1 MEEYYEKVEVSGQEG
16 RAMQLGTKGWS
27 PTVNQWTE
35 WQLRE
40 ADPPRPRTSVVD
52 DNPSWGQ
59 VFYPGKVIDAA
70 AVLGEV
76 CHQDRACNGSSG
88 ELPERDRAFRGSSG
102 ELPERDR
109 AFRGS
114 SGKLPERDRAFRG
127 NSGELHEQ
135 GRAFWSRSGELLEQ
149 DRAVEHGLHGAD
161 QRGDRALQGMRYHGG
176 EHGQGLHQRRDLL
189 PGGGGVMPGYF
200 GNGMSSDQAGS
211 GPKMELPALPAS
223 TTPMDLG
230 DWLILVGPIMKDLS
244 QHATTWWKR
253 TVEEAHRYYEV
264 WRTASP
270 LKRVELQVQL
280 PPELAQEP
288 YVRTEQRG
296 VGLLLRAVPE
306 ELKKVLISNRDVTS
320 TAIIWRLLTTYQPG
334 GAGEK
339 SYILRSLTSL
349 QVGETA
355 MELATGLRQWRR
367 CFQRAQEI
375 DRRDFDGSRT

>member
-1 MEEYYEKVEVSGQEG
+1 
-16 RAMQLGTKGWS
+16 
-27 PTVNQWTE
+27 
-35 WQLRE
+35 
-40 ADPPRPRTSVVD
+40 
-52 DNPSWGQ
+52 
-59 VFYPGKVIDAA
+59 
-70 AVLGEV
+70 
-76 CHQDRACNGSSG
+76 
-88 ELPERDRAFRGSSG
+88 
-102 ELPERDR
+102 
-109 AFRGS
+109 
-114 SGKLPERDRAFRG
+114 
-127 NSGELHEQ
+127 
-135 GRAFWSRSGELLEQ
+135 
-149 DRAVEHGLHGAD
+149 
-161 QRGDRALQGMRYHGG
+161 
-176 EHGQGLHQRRDLL
+176 
-189 PGGGGVMPGYF
+189 MPGYF
-200 GNGMSSDQAGS
+200 GNGMGSDQAGS

-270 LKRVELQVQL
+270 LNRVQLQVQL

-355 MELATGLRQWRR
+355 MELANGLRQWRR

-375 DRRDFDGSRT
+375 EATLPDGTLMVHGRRTPSQLLELLQQDRS

>member
-1 MEEYYEKVEVSGQEG
+1 MRDSLLMVCGVVSGATSADNSKEENYGEPRYTPGGTQVPMTTPPRDENGEVPKPPALIPVPPFPMEEYYEKVEASGHEG
-16 RAMQLGTKGWS
+16 RTMQLGAKGWS

-40 ADPPRPRTSVVD
+40 AAKEIQRRAMQPDPPRPRTSVVN

-88 ELPERDRAFRGSSG
+88 ELLDRDRAFRSSSGELPVRDRAFRGS
-102 ELPERDR
+102 
-109 AFRGS
+109 
-114 SGKLPERDRAFRG
+114 
-127 NSGELHEQ
+127 
-135 GRAFWSRSGELLEQ
+135 SGELLEQ

-176 EHGQGLHQRRDLL
+176 EQRQGLHQRRDLL
-189 PGGGGVMPGYF
+189 PGGSGVMPGYF
-200 GNGMSSDQAGS
+200 GNGMGSDQAGS

-230 DWLILVGPIMKDLS
+230 DWLILVGPIMKELGH
-244 QHATTWWKR
+244 HATTWWKR

-270 LKRVELQVQL
+270 F
-280 PPELAQEP
+280 A
-288 YVRTEQRG
+288 G
-296 VGLLLRAVPE
+296 A
-306 ELKKVLISNRDVTS
+306 TS
-320 TAIIWRLLTTYQPG
+320 TRAGTGTLCQN
-334 GAGEK
+334 GAK
-339 SYILRSLTSL
+339 
-349 QVGETA
+349 
-355 MELATGLRQWRR
+355 R
-367 CFQRAQEI
+367 CWIVAPCCP
-375 DRRDFDGSRT
+375 